1 MELTPPTDQRIVN
14 DYFKLLSFSKLKN
27 VAWLYGM
34 IATYGV
40 KPDKLWDFKWGPDN
54 SIFIKNKKRP
64 IYPLHPQWVILFNLK
79 EKRPQR
85 LWGRIKTL
93 CYNLYQEMAN
103 QRIELNITDLLLA
116 YKIRKQYYLNTTQQS
131 FRHPQKQLENE
142 SAFVN
147 VSGRR

>member
-1 MELTPPTDQRIVN
+1 
-14 DYFKLLSFSKLKN
+14 
-27 VAWLYGM
+27 
-34 IATYGV
+34 
-40 KPDKLWDFKWGPDN
+40 
-54 SIFIKNKKRP
+54 
-64 IYPLHPQWVILFNLK
+64 
-79 EKRPQR
+79 
-85 LWGRIKTL
+85 
-93 CYNLYQEMAN
+93 MAN